1 MKRSLKET
9 LSLVNCILISVLAVL
24 SLAVLATDIII
35 NKVSDLVGVIS
46 EVTSVLFLLVVA
58 SFFLKG
64 RTNNTFNILAVG
76 LLLLNLFV
84 MPLIRGMVSSDI
96 SSWFAIIPMFGIGA
110 VFFILLILESR
121 KQTKGLWTAMFVLAI
136 IMVIGGVFLGFV
148 LGYLNL
154 FLGAIA
160 SMGEGYAFL
169 VLVLLFVYMIL
180 EVIIVPVVLL
190 LYTISLKRE
199 RGY

>member
-24 SLAVLATDIII
+24 SLAVLATDIIVYQ
-35 NKVSDLVGVIS
+35 VSDLVGVIS

-64 RTNNTFNILAVG
+64 RTNNTFNIFAVG

>member
-24 SLAVLATDIII
+24 SLAVLATDIIVYQI
-35 NKVSDLVGVIS
+35 SDLMGVIS

-64 RTNNTFNILAVG
+64 RTNNTFNIFAVG

-96 SSWFAIIPMFGIGA
+96 SSWLAIIPMFGIGA
-110 VFFILLILESR
+110 VFFILLILESG

-160 SMGEGYAFL
+160 STGEGYAFL

>member
-1 MKRSLKET
+1 
-9 LSLVNCILISVLAVL
+9 LISVLAVL
-24 SLAVLATDIII
+24 SLAVLATDIIVYQ
-35 NKVSDLVGVIS
+35 VSDLVGVIS

-64 RTNNTFNILAVG
+64 RTNNTFNIFAVG

>member
-24 SLAVLATDIII
+24 SLAVLATDIIVYQI
-35 NKVSDLVGVIS
+35 SDLMGVIS

-64 RTNNTFNILAVG
+64 RTNNTFNIFAVG